1 MCIQGVS
8 MSKESGF
15 RVRVD
20 EDLRKAFLES
30 CRLADS
36 TASQEIRKFMR
47 NYVET
52 EGDYLQMGLFSDA
65 NIPSTKQPKSKEHK

>member
-15 RVRVD
+15 RVRV
-20 EDLRKAFLES
+20 EESLRLAFLIA
-30 CRLADS
+30 CRREDS

-47 NYVET
+47 DYVESR
-52 EGDYLQMGLFSDA
+52 GDFLQMGLFSGA
-65 NIPSTKQPKSKEHK
+65 NIQTRISDDKNS